1 MVLLGFAMFW
11 KINLRLCR
19 FTWVWLLNRGRGC
32 VSVVRLGGRRAA
44 RVTMLGEWC
53 RSFGR
58 RAATM
63 IKGCQRAA
71 SGEWWG
77 YLL

>member
-1 MVLLGFAMFW
+1 MLFSGFTIFW
-11 KINLRLCR
+11 VINLRLCR
-19 FTWVWLLNRGRGC
+19 SMWVWLLNRGRGC

-53 RSFGR
+53 RRFGR
-58 RAATM
+58 RAAA
-63 IKGCQRAA
+63 IKGCERAA

-77 YLL
+77 YFL